1 MKRRKKPTMTLLNAA
16 GGKIINIRLWIKKLI
31 CDLKSYKRRNIKKT
45 APRLIADNKY
55 PLDISVIVCT
65 YNRPKKLANAVKS
78 LCGQTLPSEKYEI
91 IIVNNGEELNN
102 TFEEYNDCN
111 IKIIKEERKGL
122 TYARNLGAS
131 VSNGKYLVY
140 IDDDAIAEP
149 RLLET
154 IKNAFDAHS
163 NAGIIGGQIILKTP
177 EPKPNIILEG
187 KETLWSEYTVPYT
200 KYREI
205 NKQYEFPF
213 GANFSVR
220 HNIFNAVGGFD
231 ESYGRVG
238 NNYAGGE
245 ETVLCF
251 KVLNCGCKIGI
262 EPKAVVYHDVDK
274 TRYTKEHIKETIKAG
289 IFTTYRLYKDGY
301 SPAAWDKNYALER
314 IKIAERE
321 IEKLIKSNADELELY
336 YKECEKNGF
345 IELADSIC
353 E

>member
-1 MKRRKKPTMTLLNAA
+1 MKRRKKPTMTLFNAA

-31 CDLKSYKRRNIKKT
+31 CELKSYKRQKIKKDSR
-45 APRLIADNKY
+45 RLIADNEY

-65 YNRPKKLANAVKS
+65 YNRPDKLSNAVKS
-78 LCGQTLPSEKYEI
+78 LCCQTLPSDKYEI
-91 IIVNNGEELNN
+91 VIVNNGGELNN
-102 TFEEYNDCN
+102 TFKEYKNYD
-111 IKIIKEERKGL
+111 IKIIKENRKGL

-140 IDDDAIAEP
+140 IDDDAVAEP
-149 RLLET
+149 VLLET
-154 IKNAFDAHS
+154 IKNAFDSHS
-163 NAGIIGGQIILKTP
+163 NAGIIGGQIVLKTP
-177 EPKPNIILEG
+177 EPKPNIVLEG

-220 HNIFNAVGGFD
+220 HNVFNAVGGFD
-231 ESYGRVG
+231 ENYGRVG
-238 NNYAGGE
+238 DNYAGGE

-251 KVLNCGCKIGI
+251 KVLNCGRKIGI
-262 EPKAVVYHDVDK
+262 EPKAVVYHDVDEA
-274 TRYTKEHIKETIKAG
+274 RYTREHIKETIKAG
-289 IFTTYRLYKDGY
+289 IFTTYRLYRDGY

-336 YKECEKNGF
+336 YKECERNGF

>member
-1 MKRRKKPTMTLLNAA
+1 MTLFNAA

-31 CDLKSYKRRNIKKT
+31 CELKSYKRQKIKKDFR
-45 APRLIADNKY
+45 RLIADNEY

-65 YNRPKKLANAVKS
+65 YNRPDKLANAVKS
-78 LCGQTLPSEKYEI
+78 LCCQTLPSDKYEI
-91 IIVNNGEELNN
+91 VIVNNGGELNN
-102 TFEEYNDCN
+102 TFKEYKNYD
-111 IKIIKEERKGL
+111 IKIIKENRKGL

-140 IDDDAIAEP
+140 IDDDAVAEP
-149 RLLET
+149 VLLET
-154 IKNAFDAHS
+154 IKNAFDSHS
-163 NAGIIGGQIILKTP
+163 NAGIIGGQIVLKTP
-177 EPKPNIILEG
+177 EPKPNIVLEG

-220 HNIFNAVGGFD
+220 HNVFNAVGGFD
-231 ESYGRVG
+231 DNYGRVG
-238 NNYAGGE
+238 DNYAGGE

-251 KVLNCGCKIGI
+251 KVLNCGRKIGI
-262 EPKAVVYHDVDK
+262 EPKAVVYHDVDEA
-274 TRYTKEHIKETIKAG
+274 RYTKEHIKETIKAG
-289 IFTTYRLYKDGY
+289 IFTTYRLYRDGY

-336 YKECEKNGF
+336 YKECERNGF

>member
-1 MKRRKKPTMTLLNAA
+1 MTLFNAA

-31 CDLKSYKRRNIKKT
+31 CELKSYKRQKIKKDSR
-45 APRLIADNKY
+45 RLIADNEY

-65 YNRPKKLANAVKS
+65 YNRPDKLSNAVKS
-78 LCGQTLPSEKYEI
+78 LCCQTLPSDKYEI
-91 IIVNNGEELNN
+91 VIVNNGGELNN
-102 TFEEYNDCN
+102 TFKEYKNYD
-111 IKIIKEERKGL
+111 IKIIKENRKGL

-140 IDDDAIAEP
+140 IDDDAVAEP
-149 RLLET
+149 VLLET
-154 IKNAFDAHS
+154 IKNAFDSHS
-163 NAGIIGGQIILKTP
+163 NAGIIGGQIVLKTP
-177 EPKPNIILEG
+177 EPKPNIVLEG

-220 HNIFNAVGGFD
+220 HNVFNAVGGFD
-231 ESYGRVG
+231 ENYGRVG
-238 NNYAGGE
+238 DNYAGGE

-251 KVLNCGCKIGI
+251 KVLNCGRKIGI
-262 EPKAVVYHDVDK
+262 EPKAVVYHDVDEA
-274 TRYTKEHIKETIKAG
+274 RYTREHIKETIKAG
-289 IFTTYRLYKDGY
+289 IFTTYRLYRDGY

-336 YKECEKNGF
+336 YKECERNGF